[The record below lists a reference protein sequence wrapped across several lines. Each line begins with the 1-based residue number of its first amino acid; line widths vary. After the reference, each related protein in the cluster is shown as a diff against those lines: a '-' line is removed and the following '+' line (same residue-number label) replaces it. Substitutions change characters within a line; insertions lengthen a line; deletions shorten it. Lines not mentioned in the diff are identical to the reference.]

1 MKLGKAK
8 SVTIRVYESD
18 NPKNIAAKFG
28 WIYSLSSLH
37 ISVLE
42 EHIRQRM
49 SEQKVPISLDESVS
63 NDASLHDEDYEEH
76 NIVDTEHAAESH
88 HELNVSL
95 ESTTSSSERYTIV
108 ESEDHNI
115 FPSEIPDE
123 VLSVF

>member
-8 SVTIRVYESD
+8 SVTIRVYEND

-28 WIYSLSSLH
+28 WIYSLSPLH

-49 SEQKVPISLDESVS
+49 SEQKVPMSLDESVS

-76 NIVDTEHAAESH
+76 NIVDTEHTAESY

-95 ESTTSSSERYTIV
+95 KNTTSSPHTRSIV
-108 ESEDHNI
+108 ESEDTI
-115 FPSEIPDE
+115 FPPEMPDE